1 MNTLAKV
8 SGILCFVSL
17 ALSANARD
25 AGLETTG
32 QDATPA
38 TAEIVNCGEIQGA
51 PSVGTIAAPQTAVGH
66 VRAMPALATPTFK
79 PGCPNIEAAVGTRF
93 GIQVVAKGAPGL
105 ETVSLVTRVT
115 HPEMR
120 NPKSG
125 QATTVDQWAS
135 PMNAGIPRVTGW
147 SFDEPWEL
155 VPGRWR
161 IEILDE
167 ENKVLAAKVFVVS
180 VKNKK

>member
-1 MNTLAKV
+1 MHKLAKFG
-8 SGILCFVSL
+8 GILCFVSF
-17 ALSANARD
+17 ASCANAKD
-25 AGLETTG
+25 TGAETSG
-32 QDATPA
+32 QDTTPV

-51 PSVGTIAAPQTAVGH
+51 PSVGTTAAPQTATGY
-66 VRAMPALATPTFK
+66 VRTMPGEETPTFK

-105 ETVSLVTRVT
+105 KAVPLVTRVT

-125 QATTVDQWAS
+125 EATTVDQWAS

-161 IEILDE
+161 IEMLDE
-167 ENKVLAAKVFVVS
+167 AGKVLAAKDFVVT
-180 VKNKK
+180 VKK

>member
-1 MNTLAKV
+1 MEA
-8 SGILCFVSL
+8 S
-17 ALSANARD
+17 
-25 AGLETTG
+25 G

-51 PSVGTIAAPQTAVGH
+51 PSVGTIGAPQTATGYVN
-66 VRAMPALATPTFK
+66 AMPALATPTFK

-93 GIQVVAKGAPGL
+93 GIQVVAKGAPGV
-105 ETVSLVTRVT
+105 EAVPLVTRVT
-115 HPEMR
+115 HPEIR
-120 NPKSG
+120 NPKTG

-147 SFDEPWEL
+147 SFDEPWEV

-161 IEILDE
+161 IEMLDE
-167 ENKVLAAKVFVVS
+167 KNKVLAAKDFVVT
-180 VKNKK
+180 VKKE